1 MTVLSG
7 VDIRGRLREPNLD
20 KRLVVSPILEAV
32 EQLKDGNS
40 SIDLRLGC
48 EFAFVV
54 PSLHGSIDE
63 LSTDS
68 LQSSEARLSRLYRKI
83 YVPLANAVHIHPHQ
97 FVLAQALEYLRL
109 PMDLMAY
116 VVGRSTWGRLGLTVA
131 TAIGVHPGYAG
142 CLTLELRNL
151 GETPLTLRPGQT
163 IAQLFFHTVIP
174 GRDLGASGQYRG
186 SVDLLPRRMSS
197 SKTKSKLAHLHELMK
212 HE

>member
-7 VDIRGRLREPNLD
+7 AEIKKRLRDQNLD
-20 KRLVVSPILEAV
+20 KRLVVSPILEEA
-32 EQLKDGNS
+32 EQLKDGNA

-48 EFAFVV
+48 EFALVA
-54 PSLHGSIDE
+54 PSEHGSIDD
-63 LSTDS
+63 LSSDS
-68 LQSSEARLSRLYRKI
+68 PQSSKAMLARLYRKI
-83 YVPLANAVHIHPHQ
+83 YVPIAGPVNIHPHQ

-151 GETPLTLRPGQT
+151 GETPLTLRPGQA
-163 IAQLFFHTVIP
+163 IAQLFFHSVVSGEEP
-174 GRDLGASGQYRG
+174 GASGQYRG

-197 SKTKSKLAHLHELMK
+197 SKTKSKLASLSK
-212 HE
+212 VK